1 MTDRLA
7 ALADHVYGLPDRE
20 LLWFASDMIKDDCS
34 PDDRDCLLVEVRN
47 RNLTA
52 QLAAE
57 LGDDP
62 EDYE

>member
-1 MTDRLA
+1 MTDIA
-7 ALADHVYGLPDRE
+7 ALADHVYDLPDRE
-20 LLWFASDMIKDDCS
+20 LLWFASDMINDDCS
-34 PDDRDCLLVEVRN
+34 PDDRDCILVEVRR

>member
-1 MTDRLA
+1 MTDIA

-20 LLWFASDMIKDDCS
+20 LLWFASDLINDDCS
-34 PDDRDCLLVEVRN
+34 PDVWDCLVAEVIS
-47 RNLTA
+47 RNLTV